1 MSPDWKI
8 PKITITIIGI
18 NLITKVTDCK
28 IPPAFEP
35 RKFINT
41 IDNADA
47 IAIGINEPIDK
58 WNKLINCVANT
69 MNNAATFAGK

>member
-28 IPPAFEP
+28 IPPALEP
-35 RKFINT
+35 RKLINT
-41 IDNADA
+41 IDKAEA
-47 IAIGINEPIDK
+47 IAIGIKEPADK
-58 WNKLINCVANT
+58 WNKLIN
-69 MNNAATFAGK
+69 

>member
-1 MSPDWKI
+1 M
-8 PKITITIIGI
+8 IGI
-18 NLITKVTDCK
+18 SLITKVTDCK

-58 WNKLINCVANT
+58 WNKLISCVRKYDRQCCYVSWKIN
-69 MNNAATFAGK
+69 K